1 MMILMMMMMMRLAL
15 LYYFPSLPALCLCL
29 CALNAPVKF
38 NYNRVF
44 TDVTTAI
51 YCLHKRAV
59 FPLLVFVL
67 GLSIGAW
74 QNLVALVIGA

>member
-1 MMILMMMMMMRLAL
+1 MMMILMMMMMMRL
-15 LYYFPSLPALCLCL
+15 LYYFPSLPALCLRL

-38 NYNRVF
+38 NYNSVHRC
-44 TDVTTAI
+44 DYSQLLSAQ
-51 YCLHKRAV
+51 RAD
-59 FPLLVFVL
+59 FPLPVFVL

>member
-1 MMILMMMMMMRLAL
+1 MSLMMMMMRLRL
-15 LYYFPSLPALCLCL
+15 VSYFPSLPALCLRS
-29 CALNAPVKF
+29 CALNAPVKL

-51 YCLHKRAV
+51 YCLHKRAD
-59 FPLLVFVL
+59 FPLLLFVL

>member
-1 MMILMMMMMMRLAL
+1 MMMMRLG
-15 LYYFPSLPALCLCL
+15 LYYFPSLPALCLRL

-38 NYNRVF
+38 INYNSVF

-51 YCLHKRAV
+51 YCLHNRAD

>member
-1 MMILMMMMMMRLAL
+1 MKKKKMRLGL
-15 LYYFPSLPALCLCL
+15 VYHFPSLPSLCLRL

-38 NYNRVF
+38 INYKSMF
-44 TDVTTAI
+44 TDVTI
-51 YCLHKRAV
+51 YCLHKRAD
-59 FPLLVFVL
+59 FPLLLFVL